1 MKKQIFMFAKALG
14 IFAVATALLL
24 FVPVVSALYIPICI
38 AVFTALTLCKNSWQK
53 FVLLIIGFV
62 ANLILSGS
70 FIFPLLCV
78 VLPFVFASISAPFF
92 KKDMPEKTL
101 TLIFGIANA
110 LFFAGV
116 LFLTK
121 EETGGIDGILLQ
133 MKETFNQNLDLFI
146 QQGLI
151 DLELKDSYIAQMEVV
166 LYQAKL
172 MAPSL
177 LFIFSAVSGYVT
189 IWAVWLVSKIIHSDF
204 SYKPHFSKFK
214 CNTVTSGMTI
224 LVCLLSIF
232 IKDGVLGVTLNN
244 AFAIFSF
251 LLCVCTASLA
261 DFWLKGKNWVAI
273 VRIIIVLFLLSNYS
287 GSIISLIMCM
297 IAISD
302 ARADF
307 RRLEH

>member
-1 MKKQIFMFAKALG
+1 MKKQILLLIKAALV
-14 IFAVATALLL
+14 FAVITAMLL
-24 FVPVVSALYIPICI
+24 FLPAASALYIPFSI
-38 AVFTALTLCKNSWQK
+38 ATFTALSLCENKWQK
-53 FVLLIIGFV
+53 FVLLIIGFF
-62 ANLILSGS
+62 ANLILSKS
-70 FIFPLLCV
+70 LIFPIFCV
-78 VLPFVFASISAPFF
+78 LLPFVFATVSVPFF
-92 KKDMPEKTL
+92 KKDMPEKAL

-116 LFLTK
+116 LFFSK
-121 EETGGIDGILLQ
+121 EETGGIDGILAQ
-133 MKETFNQNLDLFI
+133 MEQTFNQNIDLFI

-151 DLELKDSYIAQMEVV
+151 DLELKESYIEQMQLV

-172 MAPSL
+172 MAPAL
-177 LFIFSAVSGYVT
+177 LFIFSAVFGYVT
-189 IWAVWLVSKIIHSDF
+189 VWAVFLVSKIIRSDF
-204 SYKPHFSKFK
+204 CYRPCFSKFK

-224 LVCLLSIF
+224 LVCFLSIF
-232 IKDGVLGVTLNN
+232 IKDGVFGVALDN

-251 LLCVCTASLA
+251 LLCVCTASLV
-261 DFWLKGKNWVAI
+261 DFWLKNKNWVTI

-287 GSIISLIMCM
+287 GSILSLIMCL